1 MAPRLSTEKGAL
13 ALQIYRRWHRQRWRC
28 KYGNVCSIETN
39 WSKTWSW
46 RFPLDKD
53 DFHIDPECHG
63 LRVSVDSW
71 ILFESYFNFMVLVIK
86 LLKSNTS
93 MNLKQKETKPKR
105 QTQNCQSLNPRGSV
119 SLTQPHRGGAPM
131 RKQDGSILL
140 SSAGR
145 QVALA
150 TMPRYVGLK
159 LGVLTFCL
167 L

>member
-1 MAPRLSTEKGAL
+1 MFDCFAYRGGSIFSRIGAFL
-13 ALQIYRRWHRQRWRC
+13 
-28 KYGNVCSIETN
+28 TN
-39 WSKTWSW
+39 WAKKQFGVVDELSW
-46 RFPLDKD
+46 RFPLGKD
-53 DFHIDPECHG
+53 DFHMYPESHR
-63 LRVSVDSW
+63 LWVSVDSW